1 MPTRC
6 KSTSCK
12 RRQAHKAQDHVV
24 RPDAVLFRLES
35 RILGESMGSWPND
48 TPLKVDHQEFAVIIP
63 EKIRQEGEKKDNKGV
78 M

>member
-1 MPTRC
+1 
-6 KSTSCK
+6 
-12 RRQAHKAQDHVV
+12 
-24 RPDAVLFRLES
+24 
-35 RILGESMGSWPND
+35 MGSWPND